1 MKWLVLTFAFIFAA
15 SNGWCARKI
24 SIGELEDMLRSMQQE
39 KKSDVEIATALKQ
52 LELSQEL
59 TRGTMNSVV
68 SYVPGPLSI
77 EQIYVLEARSADLAP
92 PDSDLPSTPAPD
104 AAVQKAI
111 LEKVAGY
118 VGETYAQLASLTA
131 TKTTLRFQD
140 NVEAIAASSGVQGGA
155 TDVVVSAGFSNPA
168 TYVHYINSSKAQIT
182 SVHGAEKWPLE
193 RDKTPWGAN
202 KMIALEAPDASV
214 VDVLKEA
221 QSAESLQWLR
231 WELINGKPAAVFAFT
246 VPQKKSHLDVNVCC
260 FPNITQAGIATFYTG
275 TTAATLGGGA
285 SGGGGVAG
293 NFQTSTDWHNF
304 RTTAAY
310 HGELFINPDSGI
322 VLRMIT
328 EAELKPS
335 EVVHELDTRVD
346 FGPVKVNNQLVVV
359 PVKTF
364 VNTLV
369 VPYGDSGAATYTTRR
384 TLFTSEYKDYAQAG
398 AK

>member
-1 MKWLVLTFAFIFAA
+1 
-15 SNGWCARKI
+15 
-24 SIGELEDMLRSMQQE
+24 MLRSMQQE

-193 RDKTPWGAN
+193 RDRTPWGAN